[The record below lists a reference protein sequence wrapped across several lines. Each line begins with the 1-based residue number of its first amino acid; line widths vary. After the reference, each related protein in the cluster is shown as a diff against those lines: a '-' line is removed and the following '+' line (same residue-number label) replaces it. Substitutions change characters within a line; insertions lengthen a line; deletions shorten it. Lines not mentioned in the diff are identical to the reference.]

1 MQLTVESTTNKFT
14 IYLDHPKKIS
24 NISLLGAVINFP
36 SAATSAY
43 IYCDKI
49 DPEKRLYN
57 GKRNTL
63 LAVIC
68 KREANQLVFDSK
80 QKIKIPLSCGEARS
94 LTFEIKD
101 KDKNR
106 LNISSV
112 VLELDIE

>member
-14 IYLDHPKKIS
+14 IYLDYPKKIS
-24 NISLLGAVINFP
+24 NISLLGAVINF
-36 SAATSAY
+36 SSETSSAY

-49 DPEKRLYN
+49 DPENRLYN
-57 GKRNTL
+57 GKRDTL

-68 KREANQLVFDSK
+68 KRAANQLVFDSK
-80 QKIKIPLSCGEARS
+80 QKIKIPLSRTEARS
-94 LTFEIKD
+94 LTFEIT
-101 KDKNR
+101 DKNKRR